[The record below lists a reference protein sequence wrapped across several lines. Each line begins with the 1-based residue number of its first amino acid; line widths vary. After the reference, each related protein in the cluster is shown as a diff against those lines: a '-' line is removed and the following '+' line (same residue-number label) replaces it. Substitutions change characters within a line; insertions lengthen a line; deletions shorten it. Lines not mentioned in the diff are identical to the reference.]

1 MRIVLALGGNA
12 LLRPND
18 DGTVESELKRAKES
32 LQSIKEL
39 LSGRE
44 KILITHGNGP
54 QVGNALLRVEHSIPK
69 TPPRPLDHLVSDTQ
83 GGLGYLLERT
93 IRNIILENE
102 GSREVLAMLAQV
114 EVNSDEKS
122 FQTAIKPIGPYYPI
136 ENKLELEQ
144 KGWSIKN
151 TERGLRRLVPSP
163 KPKRVVELEIIRS
176 LFENRVLVVTAGGGG
191 TPVIV
196 TERGYEGVEGVIDKD
211 SVASLIACELNATH
225 LIIATDVE
233 NVWVGKEKTPLG
245 KITKD
250 EIKKYY
256 EEGEFPEGSMGPKVE
271 AGIKFLENGGEVAII
286 TSTEKISLA
295 LEGKA
300 GTFITN

>member
-18 DGTVESELKRAKES
+18 DGTVESELKRAKQS
-32 LQSIKEL
+32 LQPIETL

-54 QVGNALLRVEHSIPK
+54 QVGNALLRVEASIPK

-93 IRNIILENE
+93 VRNLILKNN

-114 EVNSDEKS
+114 EIDSDKDS
-122 FQTAIKPIGPYYPI
+122 FRNAIKPIGPYYSI
-136 ENKLELEQ
+136 ENKAELER
-144 KGWSIKN
+144 KGWFVKK
-151 TERGLRRLVPSP
+151 TDRGLRRLVPSP

-176 LFENRVLVVTAGGGG
+176 LFENRVLVITAGGGG
-191 TPVIV
+191 TPVV
-196 TERGYEGVEGVIDKD
+196 TTERGYEGVEGVIDKD
-211 SVASLIACELNATH
+211 SVASLLACELNATH
-225 LIIATDVE
+225 LIIATDVD
-233 NVWVGKEKTPLG
+233 NVWVGKEKTPLE

-250 EIKKYY
+250 EIKLYY
-256 EEGEFPEGSMGPKVE
+256 EKGEFPEGSMGPKVE
-271 AGIKFLENGGEVAII
+271 AGIQFLERGGEMAII

-295 LEGKA
+295 LQGEA
-300 GTFITN
+300 GTIITN